1 MYDRFNLYCLIIQN
15 MYQVKNYIYNLLI
28 SKGIIEKSTEFFL
41 RLF

>member
-1 MYDRFNLYCLIIQN
+1 

-28 SKGIIEKSTEFFL
+28 SKGIIEKIAEFFI

>member
-1 MYDRFNLYCLIIQN
+1 

-28 SKGIIEKSTEFFL
+28 SKGIIEKIAECFI

>member
-1 MYDRFNLYCLIIQN
+1 

-28 SKGIIEKSTEFFL
+28 SKGIIEKIAELFI